1 MFRLLFLSALL
12 FFVAYGVYSFFS
24 KHLGGNKNR
33 HRQSQDNAQKQNS
46 TPKHFNEN
54 IGEYVPYEEVKEE
67 DK

>member
-33 HRQSQDNAQKQNS
+33 TQQPESSTQNQNNTS
-46 TPKHFNEN
+46 KHFKED